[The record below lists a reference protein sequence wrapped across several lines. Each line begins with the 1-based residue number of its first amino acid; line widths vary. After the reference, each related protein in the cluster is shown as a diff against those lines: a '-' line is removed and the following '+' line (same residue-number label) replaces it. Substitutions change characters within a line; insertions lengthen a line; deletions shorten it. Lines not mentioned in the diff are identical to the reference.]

1 MSSMTIF
8 ASHHNTGI
16 PILTNDNDEEFDE
29 DIVALF
35 IANANSLRHAQ
46 GLSDLSIGALSSPRL
61 SNLIHVETMSSS
73 S

>member
-1 MSSMTIF
+1 VSSMTMF
-8 ASHHNTGI
+8 ASHQNTEI
-16 PILTNDNDEEFDE
+16 PILTNDEEFDE

-61 SNLIHVETMSSS
+61 SNLIHVETLSSS